1 MKNADLK
8 RSIIYW
14 REKMPFSVINDVP
27 VVFIHIPKVAG
38 TSIKKYFQLP
48 DQGHETLQDFLYN
61 MNNGWIY
68 TCANREHSMDEETYK
83 SYCHKLNQSF
93 NKLRDKSLSQKT
105 HPLNNIFKFSFVRNP
120 WDRATSIYHYH
131 KNDFDGLGTF
141 SDFLK
146 NIKSLTGPIFA
157 PDSSTILR
165 LTQTQYLSLGDKCDQ
180 VIHESLYNS
189 WGMHPTDE
197 GGFLHLNYIGYF
209 ERINEDIN
217 NISLILGKLNESRSE
232 SFLEFAADWAPSQ
245 NFSDYRERVSA
256 NSDQRYTKMYANFD
270 EIYTIFEYYYDD
282 IVNFNYTFTGYP
294 NCEITKE
301 CFRKYETQSL

>member
-1 MKNADLK
+1 
-8 RSIIYW
+8 
-14 REKMPFSVINDVP
+14 MPFSVINDVP

-180 VIHESLYNS
+180 VTHESLYNS

-232 SFLEFAADWAPSQ
+232 SRIAAEARSRGLLPALRPDWAPSQ
-245 NFSDYRERVSA
+245 NFSKYRERVSA
-256 NSDQRYTKMYANFD
+256 NSDQRYTKMYENFD

-282 IVNFNYTFTGYP
+282 ITNFNYTFTGTP

-301 CFRKYETQSL
+301 CYKRKETEKEKKE